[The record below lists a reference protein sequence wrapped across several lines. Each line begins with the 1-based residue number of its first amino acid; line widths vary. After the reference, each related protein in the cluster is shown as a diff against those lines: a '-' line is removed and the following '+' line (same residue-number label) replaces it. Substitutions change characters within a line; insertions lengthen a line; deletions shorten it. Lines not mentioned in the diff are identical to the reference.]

1 MKERFGV
8 PVRSSNLRFLHLR
21 RRGAS
26 VPKTITSTTNAINS
40 DRDPALWVALGAG
53 AATAGALAVS
63 EDGPAVAASAAAGL
77 TVSGDDGLAIAA
89 SAALGLTVCGDG
101 LTGTAAAGAFVAK
114 CLRAWD
120 DGRVG

>member
-1 MKERFGV
+1 M
-8 PVRSSNLRFLHLR
+8 
-21 RRGAS
+21 
-26 VPKTITSTTNAINS
+26 PKTITSTTNAIKS

-53 AATAGALAVS
+53 AAVAGALAVS

-89 SAALGLTVCGDG
+89 SAALGLTVSEDG
-101 LTGTAAAGAFVAK
+101 LTGAVGAAATAFVAE